1 MIRALALE
9 LMLGVAAP
17 LAATPAG
24 WSAPVVLTGWISD
37 INCAAPRVARG
48 EFGPNGPECV
58 KRCLLKGVKAVFVS
72 EDAKAM
78 YELASYESA
87 KDDVGYHM
95 EITGVLDPAGKVLS
109 VVSTKRLEYVG
120 ALCALPKQPAVKKG

>member
-1 MIRALALE
+1 MIRALTLAL
-9 LMLGVAAP
+9 MIGVASRLAP
-17 LAATPAG
+17 APAAS
-24 WSAPVVLTGWISD
+24 SAPVVLTGFISD

-78 YELASYESA
+78 YELTGYPSV

-95 EITGVLDPAGKVLS
+95 EITGIVDAEAKTLA
-109 VVSTKRLEYVG
+109 VVSVKRLEHVG
-120 ALCALPKQPAVKKG
+120 ALCALPKKPAPKKG